1 MGFAND
7 YLYTGRRLDEET
19 GLLYYRMRYYAAG
32 LGRFFGRDP
41 IGYNV
46 TEWNLY
52 LYATANPSRFIDPTG
67 LLSVCCRRTQTGNW
81 YDTFADHCQF
91 RNKCRPGERS
101 YPAWKCQRGGTLD
114 TGVPCRNATLAQIN
128 ACLRRNQ
135 HNDQPFGA
143 PPTLGN
149 NCQSSTIQRI
159 ARCCLCSSWEPQ
171 FAAGSKRGR
180 CHSGHFEFVHDNS
193 DGGVGVWICDD
204 YESYGDWQQRVPMK
218 CVQWED
224 RIYWDGPSIHVCV
237 QWAPRFRQWGP
248 SCRQSMI
255 LVTEGGLVRDP
266 APPGSSILRARRL
279 ERVHQRSNAAPA
291 R

>member
-91 RNKCRPGERS
+91 RRQECRPGERS

-135 HNDQPFGA
+135 HNDQPFCA
-143 PPTLGN
+143 VPPTLGN
-149 NCQSSTIQRI
+149 NCQSSTYSAHCKVLSLFFMGTAICSRFQAWALPLWALRVCTRQFRWRR
-159 ARCCLCSSWEPQ
+159 RCM
-171 FAAGSKRGR
+171 
-180 CHSGHFEFVHDNS
+180 D
-193 DGGVGVWICDD
+193 
-204 YESYGDWQQRVPMK
+204 
-218 CVQWED
+218 
-224 RIYWDGPSIHVCV
+224 
-237 QWAPRFRQWGP
+237 
-248 SCRQSMI
+248 
-255 LVTEGGLVRDP
+255 
-266 APPGSSILRARRL
+266 LR
-279 ERVHQRSNAAPA
+279 
-291 R
+291 